1 MGEASQSG
9 YDDLIRF
16 VSENMN
22 QKLVGCDPFDVGE
35 IMKRQ
40 EAPAKRGIQQ
50 TALNAVEKALLDFTD
65 R

>member
-35 IMKRQ
+35 IMKRLD
-40 EAPAKRGIQQ
+40 APRPGRRPS
-50 TALNAVEKALLDFTD
+50 D
-65 R
+65 RFECR